1 MLLKNESLIRLCSI
15 GLLGVLF
22 ISVTAIAA
30 KEKKD
35 TPQTIFSSVR
45 DIEDAERINR
55 GEFQAMNLTTI
66 GDQIEIILPPNT
78 QK

>member
-1 MLLKNESLIRLCSI
+1 MLKNESFFRLCSI

-30 KEKKD
+30 KEKKE

-45 DIEDAERINR
+45 DIEEAERINN
-55 GEFQAMNLTTI
+55 GDLQVMNLTSI
-66 GDQIEIILPPNT
+66 GERVEIIMPPNT